1 VSHSTPKQGAEREQT
16 VKKNLEVISMR
27 KIMIKKILST
37 NFLLV
42 VIVFCIIF
50 VIVAYPIGSY
60 LLSVGLR
67 PLYSNI
73 VSILLGNLAA
83 WAFVILTVKK
93 KTG

>member
-1 VSHSTPKQGAEREQT
+1 
-16 VKKNLEVISMR
+16 MR
-27 KIMIKKILST
+27 KILIKKILCT

-67 PLYSNI
+67 SLYSKL
-73 VSILLGNLAA
+73 VGILLGNLAA
-83 WAFVILTVKK
+83 WTFVFLTVKMQGEK
-93 KTG
+93 N